1 MTDRV
6 PGVDLDRVLPWF
18 RDNVAEAEALSVQLI
33 GHGRSNLTYRLQ
45 HEEENWVLRRP
56 PLSHVQPTAHD
67 MSREFRVISAL
78 ADTDIM
84 EYVEGMVPAD
94 SAQVGHNFDEGQ
106 RRRIGEELV
115 DVLVRLHSLTPEDV
129 GLGDFGRPKGYLE
142 RQVRRFTEQ
151 FERVK
156 TRDLPELEDLARRLS
171 AALPAESAPGIVHGD
186 YRLDNTILDDEGH
199 IRAVLDWEMATVGD
213 SLADMGLLMM
223 YWADEQ
229 TASVPA
235 LAIAGTAVTALPGF
249 PTKEEVVAMYRERSG
264 SDLSNLDFYTVLA
277 HFKLSVILENM
288 HRRFLAG
295 GTVGAGFEL
304 IGDQVLLLTRRG
316 LAVADASS
324 IAALRG

>member
-1 MTDRV
+1 
-6 PGVDLDRVLPWF
+6 
-18 RDNVAEAEALSVQLI
+18 
-33 GHGRSNLTYRLQ
+33 
-45 HEEENWVLRRP
+45 
-56 PLSHVQPTAHD
+56 
-67 MSREFRVISAL
+67 
-78 ADTDIM
+78 
-84 EYVEGMVPAD
+84 
-94 SAQVGHNFDEGQ
+94 
-106 RRRIGEELV
+106 
-115 DVLVRLHSLTPEDV
+115 
-129 GLGDFGRPKGYLE
+129 
-142 RQVRRFTEQ
+142 
-151 FERVK
+151 
-156 TRDLPELEDLARRLS
+156 
-171 AALPAESAPGIVHGD
+171 
-186 YRLDNTILDDEGH
+186 
-199 IRAVLDWEMATVGD
+199 
-213 SLADMGLLMM
+213 MM